1 MPSNNPKSS
10 GETFRGFAS
19 PTSNTTYAPN
29 QFFDVCLPNHSRG
42 VVRLVGY
49 MIRKTLGWCDA
60 NGNPQHETVT
70 FSYGD
75 LEKEAGLSH
84 GMIRLA
90 LDEAE
95 KGGFIR
101 CVRQGKASG
110 RSESGHSAVFEMA
123 WDASGEYVKNPRV
136 FKGFFAGD
144 GNRTYIP
151 NQYFDEIVPGE
162 SLATI
167 QIVGAIIRFSIGFVN
182 KYGHR
187 RQRVALSYLD
197 IQRYAKIAS
206 PRILSKT
213 IRHSIAKNYI
223 ERIEDG
229 YFDPNGG
236 MMSRS
241 AHYALKWQDTAST
254 TLKSEAEENQAEKF
268 SGGTLKSEAA
278 DHTEKY
284 SGIQIKQRNKTNK
297 EQTGEA
303 AATFLRLK
311 EAGFDERAAR
321 AIASKHS
328 FDRVDRQIHWID
340 RRRVRRNRLGMLRRA
355 IEEDWTRPEPANLV
369 RGELGQPNNLATAES
384 FEETV
389 RRIERRLSD
398 STS

>member
-1 MPSNNPKSS
+1 MPSNNSKSS
-10 GETFRGFAS
+10 GETFSGFAS
-19 PTSNTTYAPN
+19 PTSNTTYTPN
-29 QFFDVCLPNHSRG
+29 QFFDVCLPNYSRG

-60 NGNPQHETVT
+60 NGNPRHETVT

-75 LEKEAGLSH
+75 LEKHAGLSH

-90 LDEAE
+90 LDEATR
-95 KGGFIR
+95 GGFVR
-101 CVRQGKASG
+101 CVREGKASR
-110 RSESGHSAVFEMA
+110 RSESGNSAVYELA
-123 WDASGEYVKNPRV
+123 WDESGEYVKNPKV
-136 FKGFFAGD
+136 FRGFFAGD

-151 NQYFDEIVPGE
+151 NQYFDEIVPSE

-167 QIVGAIIRFSIGFVN
+167 QIVGAVIRFSIGFVN

-197 IQRYAKIAS
+197 IQRYTKIAS

-213 IRHSIAKNYI
+213 IGHAMSKNYV
-223 ERIEDG
+223 ERVEDG

-236 MMSRS
+236 TTSRS
-241 AHYALKWQDTAST
+241 AHYALKWQASAPT
-254 TLKSEAEENQAEKF
+254 TLKSEAAENHSEKF

-297 EQTGEA
+297 EQTPEA

-321 AIASKHS
+321 AIANKHP
-328 FDRVDRQIHWID
+328 FERVDRQIRWID
-340 RRRVRRNRLGMLRRA
+340 QRRVRRNRLGMLRRA
-355 IEEDWTRPEPANLV
+355 IEEDWTRPRSANLE
-369 RGELGQPNNLATAES
+369 RGELGQPNFPAATGT

-389 RRIERRLSD
+389 RQIERRLSD
-398 STS
+398 SA

>member
-1 MPSNNPKSS
+1 MPAKNSKSS
-10 GETFRGFAS
+10 IETFSGFAS
-19 PTSNTTYAPN
+19 PTSNTTYTPN

-49 MIRKTLGWCDA
+49 MIRKTLGWCDS

-75 LEKEAGLSH
+75 LEKDAGLSH

-90 LDEAE
+90 LYEAE

-110 RSESGHSAVFEMA
+110 RSESGNSAVYELA
-123 WDASGEYVKNPRV
+123 WDETGEYVKNPNL

-151 NQYFDEIVPGE
+151 NQYFDEVIPTE
-162 SLATI
+162 PLATI
-167 QIVGAIIRFSIGFVN
+167 QVVGAIIRFSIGFVN

-213 IRHSIAKNYI
+213 IRHAIAKNYV
-223 ERIEDG
+223 ERIEEG

-241 AHYALKWQDTAST
+241 AHYALKWQASAPT
-254 TLKSEAEENQAEKF
+254 TPKSEAAENHSEKF
-268 SGGTLKSEAA
+268 SGGTLKSEAD

-321 AIASKHS
+321 AMASKHP
-328 FDRVDRQIHWID
+328 FERVDRQIRWID
-340 RRRVRRNRLGMLRRA
+340 QRRVRRNRLGMLRRA
-355 IEEDWTRPEPANLV
+355 IEEDWTRPGSANLA
-369 RGELGQPNNLATAES
+369 RDELGQPNFPAAAET

-398 STS
+398 